1 MATIPLPPG
10 LNRVQTEVDIASLRR
25 PARLHFLLFGKHL
38 EQAAYVGLFHE
49 LRVVKERLP
58 SALGRSGTRL
68 DCIVFCSPTQEQMQA
83 GETRTHFAAPT
94 LISSP

>member
-1 MATIPLPPG
+1 MATVPLPPG

-58 SALGRSGTRL
+58 SAW
-68 DCIVFCSPTQEQMQA
+68 A
-83 GETRTHFAAPT
+83 GLVLA
-94 LISSP
+94 